1 MKRTLKRGLK
11 QCLKLSKGK
20 RLESA
25 STCEQIP
32 YCAMCALVIGLR
44 RCRYWYPS
52 GGNGAF
58 MMGYFAYVVG
68 QHRSEAGVVK
78 ARQYFGNLAAAE

>member
-25 STCEQIP
+25 STCGQIP
-32 YCAMCALVIGLR
+32 CCAMCALVAGLA
-44 RCRYWYPS
+44 RCRYWRPS
-52 GGNGAF
+52 GGSGAF
-58 MMGYFAYVVG
+58 AAGYFVRVVG

-78 ARQYFGNLAAAE
+78 AR